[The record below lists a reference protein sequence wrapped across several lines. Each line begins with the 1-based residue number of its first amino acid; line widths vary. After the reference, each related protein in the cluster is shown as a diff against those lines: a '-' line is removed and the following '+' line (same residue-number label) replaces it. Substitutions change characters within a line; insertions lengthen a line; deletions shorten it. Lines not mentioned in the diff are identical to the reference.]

1 MSIKDTLSNIEELAA
16 TRVSQGLNQL
26 QADIPKLVK
35 KFIDDYAE
43 RLLLAVFGVYTDTWG
58 RMELKKV
65 PEALESILVNEA
77 MKYLPK
83 ITLSKTQITRLNK
96 IYRDSLF
103 NILERRMYST
113 AQDDAEEIINTMKEK
128 LRQDLD
134 SVTNLDHFIKT
145 LDFIKQTETPS

>member
-16 TRVSQGLNQL
+16 TRVSQEINQL

-35 KFIDDYAE
+35 EFIDDYAE

-65 PEALESILVNEA
+65 PEELENILVNEA
-77 MKYLPK
+77 VKHLPK
-83 ITLSKTQITRLNK
+83 ITLNKKAITRLNA
-96 IYRDSLF
+96 IYRVSLF
-103 NILERRMYST
+103 NALERKLHST
-113 AQDDAEEIINTMKEK
+113 AQDDAEALINTMKEK

-134 SVTNLDHFIKT
+134 SVTNLEHFIKT

>member
-16 TRVSQGLNQL
+16 ARLSQELSQL
-26 QADIPKLVK
+26 QADTPKLVK
-35 KFIDDYAE
+35 EFVDDYAE
-43 RLLLAVFGVYTDTWG
+43 RLMLAVFGVYIDTWG

-77 MKYLPK
+77 MEYLPK

-103 NILERRMYST
+103 NALDRKLRST
-113 AQDDAEEIINTMKEK
+113 AQDDAEELINTMKEK
-128 LRQDLD
+128 LRQDLN
-134 SVTNLDHFIKT
+134 SVTNLEHFIKT

>member
-43 RLLLAVFGVYTDTWG
+43 RLLLAVFGVHMDTWG

-77 MKYLPK
+77 MEYLPK
-83 ITLSKTQITRLNK
+83 ITLSKTQITRLNS

-103 NILERRMYST
+103 NALDRKLRST
-113 AQDDAEEIINTMKEK
+113 AQDDAEELINTMKEK

-134 SVTNLDHFIKT
+134 SVTNLEHFIKT
-145 LDFIKQTETPS
+145 LDFIRQTETPS

>member
-16 TRVSQGLNQL
+16 ARLSQELSQL
-26 QADIPKLVK
+26 QADTPKLVK
-35 KFIDDYAE
+35 EFVDDYAE

-58 RMELKKV
+58 HMELKKV
-65 PEALESILVNEA
+65 PEALENILVNEA
-77 MKYLPK
+77 MEYLPK

-103 NILERRMYST
+103 NTLERKMYST
-113 AQDDAEEIINTMKEK
+113 AQDDAEELINTMKEK
-128 LRQDLD
+128 LRQDLN
-134 SVTNLDHFIKT
+134 SVTNLEHFIKT